1 MKRKDYET
9 VVVFD
14 IRNFSAHRYHLGK
27 PENRGGGSLLTQL
40 VTDILNLA
48 VDLLESKEQAFSS
61 EEEHLLNHTGD
72 GFVLVVRGSRNA
84 LIALWWISK
93 FRDRVSARMKRYDS
107 QRRKEFKKVK
117 LDPLNFGIGAH
128 SGIIMP
134 LKFKTF
140 GDRYRD
146 GFLGSA
152 ANIASRVEQCTKDHS
167 CNVICTKL
175 LWDRALKFIK
185 KRHHKDTEV
194 LRQSLGKHRL
204 RGFPNSYTLY
214 CLEPGFHER
223 ITKSMLE
230 R

>member
-27 PENRGGGSLLTQL
+27 PENPGGGSLLTQL

-48 VDLLESKEQAFSS
+48 VDLLESKEKAFSS

-84 LIALWWISK
+84 LTALW
-93 FRDRVSARMKRYDS
+93 
-107 QRRKEFKKVK
+107 
-117 LDPLNFGIGAH
+117 
-128 SGIIMP
+128 

-140 GDRYRD
+140 GDRCRE

-175 LWDRALKFIK
+175 LWDHALKFIK
-185 KRHHKDTEV
+185 KQHHKETEV
-194 LRQSLGKHRL
+194 FRQALGKHRL

-214 CLEPGFHER
+214 CLEPRFHER
-223 ITKSMLE
+223 VTKSMLE